1 MWRRLLDG
9 ARRRVGLGI
18 PVPTNVLAVW
28 RLHGKEQV
36 VGQAEVLPICWPSGL
51 GLRTHKASQAFTFV
65 DNDSA
70 RYATVAMFSP
80 VGDAMLMWSA

>member
-1 MWRRLLDG
+1 MRRRLLDG

-18 PVPTNVLAVW
+18 PVPTNVLAV
-28 RLHGKEQV
+28 
-36 VGQAEVLPICWPSGL
+36 VGQAEVLPICWPSGF

-70 RYATVAMFSP
+70 R
-80 VGDAMLMWSA
+80 MLL